1 MAEETVAHSENRG
14 SVTEELDAIAA
25 EFIRGISLL
34 RVLTRA
40 GADMDDAELEQSLK
54 IAAEHLNGAHNL
66 LDCALLR
73 VHREQRT

>member
-1 MAEETVAHSENRG
+1 MAAQTIAHADTCG

-40 GADMDDAELEQSLK
+40 VADMGEAELEESLK
-54 IAAEHLNGAHNL
+54 IAAELNDVHNRL
-66 LDCALLR
+66 HCALLR
-73 VHREQRT
+73 VNREQRA